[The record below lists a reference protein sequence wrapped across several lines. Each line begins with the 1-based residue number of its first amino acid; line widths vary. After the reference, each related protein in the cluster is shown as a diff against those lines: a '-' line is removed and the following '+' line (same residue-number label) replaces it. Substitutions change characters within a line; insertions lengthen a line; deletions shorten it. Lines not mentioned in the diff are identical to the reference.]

1 MFDDTGVGHRAT
13 PSPRTRESDACTQ
26 RFASTQRRM
35 AFAKAS
41 QGHREG
47 IAKASQGHR
56 EGIAKASKRCD
67 RAKRRRQRSVAATLL
82 KSQR

>member
-47 IAKASQGHR
+47 IAKAS
-56 EGIAKASKRCD
+56 KRCD